1 MTNEDV
7 QKIAKLREFIIGYY
21 GSIEGKAEPTSVQRT
36 QDVCGFCETLVKSL
50 DDLLKEYVTF
60 Q

>member
-21 GSIEGKAEPTSVQRT
+21 DVLEGKGEPAAVVQVS
-36 QDVCGFCETLVKSL
+36 QVCGFCETLVKSI
-50 DDLLKEYVTF
+50 DDLLKDHVIF
-60 Q
+60 K